1 MSDTSFRGASF
12 VLWFSQL
19 GALVMKEFKQIV
31 RDPSSYIVALF
42 LPVMLLL
49 FFGYA
54 ISLDAGV
61 MRLALLNEGDGPLSK
76 EVGLAFVQSPHFNVY
91 PAVSRAEATSMMADS
106 IIQGVLILP
115 SQFDA
120 KLQTG
125 SKAPVQLVIDGLE
138 PTTATFIRSH
148 AEGVLGNWQLT
159 RLGGKPMEMP
169 IIMETTTWYNPSAK
183 SRWFLVPG
191 SITVVMTLIGTILT
205 SLVITRE
212 WERGTMEAL
221 FATPVT
227 RAQIFLG
234 KLIPYYVLGMFSMSI
249 CAMASYFLFEVP
261 FHGSVFALFILSTVF
276 LMPALGQ
283 GLLISSLLRSQL
295 LAAIVGFLSG
305 LMPAFMLSGMLFDI
319 NSMPIGL
326 QYITYVIPAR
336 YFNVSLQ
343 TVFLAGDNWAIFLP
357 SMFYMLALAGLFF
370 AGAYHNLIKR
380 LDA

>member
-1 MSDTSFRGASF
+1 MNDSPSRSPL
-12 VLWFSQL
+12 LWLSQL
-19 GALVMKEFKQIV
+19 GALVMKEFKQII

-42 LPVMLLL
+42 LPMMLLL

-54 ISLDAGV
+54 LSLDAGV
-61 MRLALLNEGDGPLSK
+61 MRITILNEGDGPLSK
-76 EVGLAFVQSPHFNVY
+76 ELELAFRQSPHFKVIPVN
-91 PAVSRAEATSMMADS
+91 SRNEASAMMSDS
-106 IIQGVLILP
+106 ILQGILVLP
-115 SQFDA
+115 STFDA
-120 KLQTG
+120 KLQAN
-125 SKAPVQLVIDGLE
+125 APVSAQLIIDGLE
-138 PTTATFIRSH
+138 PTTATFIH
-148 AEGVLGNWQLT
+148 THTEGILGNWQLT
-159 RLGGKPMEMP
+159 RIGGGKAMAMPISMEM
-169 IIMETTTWYNPSAK
+169 TTWYNPSAK

-191 SITVVMTLIGTILT
+191 SITVVMTLIGTLLT

-221 FATPVT
+221 YATPVT
-227 RAQIFLG
+227 RMQIFLG

-249 CAMASYFLFEVP
+249 CAVASSYLFHVP
-261 FHGSVFALFILSTVF
+261 FNGSVFALFILSTVF

-305 LMPAFMLSGMLFDI
+305 MMPAFMLSGMLFDI
-319 NSMPIGL
+319 NSMPVGL
-326 QYITYVIPAR
+326 RYITYLIPAR

-343 TVFLAGDNWAIFLP
+343 TVFLAGDIWEVFLP
-357 SMFYMLALAGLFF
+357 SMVYMLVLAGLFF

>member
-1 MSDTSFRGASF
+1 MNNSQGRSPL
-12 VLWFSQL
+12 LWLSQL
-19 GALVMKEFKQIV
+19 GALVMKEFKQII

-42 LPVMLLL
+42 LPMMLLL

-54 ISLDAGV
+54 LSLDAGV
-61 MRLALLNEGDGPLSK
+61 MRITLLNEGDGPLSK
-76 EVGLAFVQSPHFNVY
+76 ELELAFRQSPHFKVIPVN
-91 PAVSRAEATSMMADS
+91 SRDEASAMMSDS
-106 IIQGVLILP
+106 ILQGILVLP
-115 SQFDA
+115 STFDA
-120 KLQTG
+120 KLQAN
-125 SKAPVQLVIDGLE
+125 APASAQLIVDGLE
-138 PTTATFIRSH
+138 PTTATFIQTH
-148 AEGVLGNWQLT
+148 TEGILGNWQLT
-159 RLGGKPMEMP
+159 RMGGGKAMDMP
-169 IIMETTTWYNPSAK
+169 ISTEMTTWYNPSAK

-191 SITVVMTLIGTILT
+191 SITVVMTLIGTLLT

-221 FATPVT
+221 YATPVT
-227 RAQIFLG
+227 RMQIFLG

-249 CAMASYFLFEVP
+249 CAVASYYLFDVP

-305 LMPAFMLSGMLFDI
+305 MMPAFMLSGMLFDI

-326 QYITYVIPAR
+326 QYVTYLIPAR

-343 TVFLAGDNWAIFLP
+343 TIFLAGDIWEVFLP
-357 SMFYMLALAGLFF
+357 SMVYMLVLAGLFF